1 MRELPVDAKVVC
13 TDGDAGWLTD
23 LVVDPA
29 TRAVT
34 HVVVRENT
42 GDGREFL
49 VPLDKVTDSSREEV
63 RLGCTRAELAAF
75 PEFTTTHYVPA
86 SSPEAQPIVAAW
98 EMQSMSYSYGYE
110 PIYMPVIRPDEQI
123 PIETQHVPEGKLAI
137 QRGAPVQSSD
147 GQLLG
152 EVVTLIVSPED
163 GVIKHFSLRMGELNK
178 AREVILPLST
188 VTRANEGTV
197 ILNLTQAQVEQL
209 PAMPPGGKFSSASN
223 DPDALELVS
232 VVFNES
238 AEADRALDLAREVDK
253 QMSVAVVRKG
263 FDGNITSHEPG
274 DPSTRTA
281 VVAGVVVGGVL
292 SLVGGPL
299 GLLTAGAV
307 GGAAGGLVGHAVDRG
322 VPDRYVRDLGRALR
336 PGSSALV
343 VLVPQR
349 TEAALLEKL
358 APLDG
363 RVLRLALTDEMIA
376 RLTAST
382 PEETHSG

>member
-23 LVVDPA
+23 LVVDRA

-34 HVVVRENT
+34 NIVVRENT
-42 GDGREFL
+42 GGGREFL

-63 RLGCTRAELAAF
+63 RLACTCAELTAY

-98 EMQSMSYSYGYE
+98 EMESMSYSYGYE
-110 PIYMPVIRPDEQI
+110 PIYMPVMRPDEQI
-123 PIETQHVPEGKLAI
+123 PIETQHVPEGKLAF
-137 QRGAPVQSSD
+137 QRGAPVESSD

-152 EVVTLIVSPED
+152 EVVTLIVSPDD
-163 GVIKHFSLRMGELNK
+163 GTINHFSMRMGELNK
-178 AREVILPLST
+178 AREVVLPLST

-209 PAMPPGGKFSSASN
+209 PAMPPGGKFGPASS

-299 GLLTAGAV
+299 GLLAAGAV
-307 GGAAGGLVGHAVDRG
+307 GGAAGGLVGKAVDRG
-322 VPDRYVRDLGRALR
+322 IPDRYVRDLGRALR

-376 RLTAST
+376 RLTAPTAS
-382 PEETHSG
+382 